1 MVDQD
6 GKKRGAQ
13 PRLQSISFHG
23 QTQFVRHNAR
33 LRTSSYASRSA
44 VCSSDSPT
52 SFLPFGKNQRS
63 KISPCSSSW
72 YCSRRTTTLPVD
84 GWMMTIPAPSIKSC
98 AGHRLSETP
107 GEENGNVETRSCRV
121 SRVERVCPRRALDGP
136 FEPEEEFSRS
146 LPKASTIMAPTIRA
160 SNGNEFTIGPIE
172 CKATRVVQFDAY
184 GRLLQLNCIA
194 AFRRVQMKAQ

>member
-1 MVDQD
+1 MVTYRILRNLANVPKREVLSRPSCATTTVIMVQIHIYGLCARLRLVVDCTGIRSIMVDQD

-136 FEPEEEFSRS
+136 FEPKEEF
-146 LPKASTIMAPTIRA
+146 T
-160 SNGNEFTIGPIE
+160 
-172 CKATRVVQFDAY
+172 
-184 GRLLQLNCIA
+184 A
-194 AFRRVQMKAQ
+194 A